1 MVESCVLYVEDSA
14 KDLIDTEMYDMF
26 VYVQN
31 VQADLDAD
39 RYKQCI
45 DYVSRYG
52 SHFQHISFVN
62 KWRGLQDA
70 ITTFKQLEGSL
81 LTDCHFFF
89 NRLISLFHMGYW
101 HQRADERHGNPPP
114 R

>member
-14 KDLIDTEMYDMF
+14 KDLIDTEMYGMF
-26 VYVQN
+26 VNVQN

-62 KWRGLQDA
+62 KWRGLQDT
-70 ITTFKQLEGSL
+70 ITTFKQLVGSL
-81 LTDCHFFF
+81 LTDCHTFFQSVNQF
-89 NRLISLFHMGYW
+89 ISHEVLASEG
-101 HQRADERHGNPPP
+101 
-114 R
+114 